1 MTPTRPLSA
10 APAAPAWREFVNH
23 RRDGMVF
30 ALDGGLWLH
39 RHLWRGERMA
49 HLVSADRD
57 ALLAAGRMLELR
69 PEWLQYKPLRDPR
82 TGQRVDAWHWD
93 LRGAHVQRAITLA
106 QDPSLR
112 MGDAR

>member
-1 MTPTRPLSA
+1 MTPTRPPH
-10 APAAPAWREFVNH
+10 APSHAPAWREFVD
-23 RRDGMVF
+23 RRRVGMIF

-57 ALLAAGRMLELR
+57 ALLAAGKVLELR
-69 PEWLQYKPLRDPR
+69 AEWLQYKPLRDPR

-93 LRGAHVQRAITLA
+93 LRGTHVTKAIALA
-106 QDPSLR
+106 QGPSPR
-112 MGDAR
+112 IGDER